1 MLSYEEYRACH
12 LCPRMCGVD
21 RAVTTGRCHA
31 PADARVSRVSLH
43 AWEEPCISGTGGSG
57 TVFFG
62 GCSLGCIYCQNRAI
76 SRDAIGKTAT
86 AEMLADAMLHLEE
99 EGAHNVNFVTPTH
112 YAPTVC
118 EAVAKARAKGF
129 LLPVVYNTSGY
140 ERVEILRKMQTTVDI
155 YLADLKYSSERLA
168 RDYSR
173 AADYP
178 TVAREAISEMVR
190 QTGAPVF
197 DENGILLRG
206 TVVRVLLL
214 PRSLIDAKMSVKYL
228 YETYGDDVVIS
239 LMRQYTPPREDTGFP
254 SLSRTVTA
262 AEYKSLVSYAQS
274 LGVTRAY
281 TQDGGASSDSFIPSF
296 DGSGI

>member
-1 MLSYEEYRACH
+1 MLSYEEYRACR
-12 LCPRMCGVD
+12 LCPRACGVD
-21 RAVTTGRCHA
+21 RTVTLGRCRAH
-31 PADARVSRVSLH
+31 ADARVARVSLH

-76 SRDAIGKTAT
+76 SRDALGKTVT
-86 AEMLADAMLHLEE
+86 AEMLADAILRLEE
-99 EGAHNVNFVTPTH
+99 NGAHNVNFVTPTH

-118 EAVAKARAKGF
+118 RAVALARKRG
-129 LLPVVYNTSGY
+129 LSLPVVYNTSSY

-155 YLADLKYSSERLA
+155 YLADFKYSSARLA
-168 RDYSR
+168 RDYSS

-178 TVAREAISEMVR
+178 TVARAAISEMVR

-197 DENGILLRG
+197 DENGILRRG

-214 PRSLIDAKMSVKYL
+214 PDALIDAKMSVKHL
-228 YETYGDDVVIS
+228 YETYGDGIVIS
-239 LMRQYTPPREDTGFP
+239 LMRQYTPPREGTGFP
-254 SLSRTVTA
+254 SLARTVTA
-262 AEYKSLVSYAQS
+262 QEYKSLVSYAQS

-281 TQDGGASSDSFIPSF
+281 TQDGGVASESFIPSF